1 MWLFWSIASIYS
13 YILVLC
19 LEFDVLQKEDGTG
32 GWEEERHPYEKHL
45 LPEVSPISFLMFIF
59 DNLIMYKIKYDHISC
74 HSHPHPPPS
83 PQYPIEI
90 HLWTS
95 CLFNFLCYSKWRLEH
110 LDYKNTFVQRS
121 TTVLNSQ
128 VHLCIKEV
136 FIQTI
141 DGTPAKSIFLYF
153 MSLLWSHLQL
163 RNMCYKTFGLIF
175 TYVLY
180 ITENR
185 RNYWKIRWLALND
198 AYFSL
203 FCRTFIVV
211 DQLLYSHAI
220 RSWFL
225 L

>member
-1 MWLFWSIASIYS
+1 MCCKKKMVQEVGKKKAIHI
-13 YILVLC
+13 
-19 LEFDVLQKEDGTG
+19 K
-32 GWEEERHPYEKHL
+32 KHL
-45 LPEVSPISFLMFIF
+45 LRGVSPISFLMFIF
-59 DNLIMYKIKYDHISC
+59 DNIIMYKIKYDHISC
-74 HSHPHPPPS
+74 HSHPHPPNS
-83 PQYPIEI
+83 PQYLIAN
-90 HLWTS
+90 HLSTL

-110 LDYKNTFVQRS
+110 LNYKNTFVQRS

-128 VHLCIKEV
+128 VHLYIKEV

-153 MSLLWSHLQL
+153 ISLLWSLLQL
-163 RNMCYKTFGLIF
+163 GNMCYQTFGLIF
-175 TYVLY
+175 TYALY

-185 RNYWKIRWLALND
+185 RYYWKIRWFAMND

-203 FCRTFIVV
+203 FCRTCSVV

-220 RSWFL
+220 RPWFL